1 MRSTLSPAFT
11 SSKIRLMVPF
21 MEEAGNQ
28 MIAALMKKTA
38 ETGGPI
44 QVECKDLTSRYA
56 NDVIAS
62 CAFGLK
68 RLKLTLFSKDTTNFF
83 ISLVLDTMKNRE
95 ENNIIRPDMIHLLME
110 AKKEWSD
117 TDLVAQAVL
126 FFIGGFETISI
137 GMSFTLYE
145 LALHP
150 EVQERLAQEIK
161 ETHSKSEGKLDFD
174 LIQNM
179 QYLDMVIS
187 EVLRLWPPGIL
198 LDRICCKDY
207 NMGKP
212 NKHEKRDFILR
223 KGDLIAI
230 PVFSIHRDAK
240 YFPDPEKFNP
250 ERFSDENKHLINSMT
265 YMPFGFGPRNCIGSR
280 FALLEIKML
289 IYQVLLRME
298 VSPCEKT
305 CIPSK
310 LSPETTNLKLRLKLT
325 LFSKD
330 TTNFFISLV
339 LDTMKNREENNIIRP
354 DMIHLLMEA
363 KKVGMSF
370 ALHELALHPEV
381 QERLAQEIKDTHE
394 RSKGKLD
401 FNLIQNMQYMDMVVS
416 EVLRLWPPGISLDR
430 LCCKDYNMGKPNK
443 YENRDFILR
452 KGDLVAIP
460 MFSIHRDAKY
470 FPDPEKFDPE
480 RFSDE
485 NKHLIKSMTY
495 MPFGSRFA
503 LLELKMLIYQII
515 LHMEVSPCEKTCIPS
530 KLSVESVNLRLVG
543 DHWLNFKIRQFE
555 IIYMNLVLYI
565 YFYIVPI
572 YKFNLLEQLLHK
584 VVIYFIKSLTF
595 K

>member
-150 EVQERLAQEIK
+150 E
-161 ETHSKSEGKLDFD
+161 
-174 LIQNM
+174 
-179 QYLDMVIS
+179 
-187 EVLRLWPPGIL
+187 
-198 LDRICCKDY
+198 
-207 NMGKP
+207 
-212 NKHEKRDFILR
+212 
-223 KGDLIAI
+223 
-230 PVFSIHRDAK
+230 
-240 YFPDPEKFNP
+240 
-250 ERFSDENKHLINSMT
+250 
-265 YMPFGFGPRNCIGSR
+265 
-280 FALLEIKML
+280 
-289 IYQVLLRME
+289 
-298 VSPCEKT
+298 
-305 CIPSK
+305 
-310 LSPETTNLKLRLKLT
+310 
-325 LFSKD
+325 
-330 TTNFFISLV
+330 
-339 LDTMKNREENNIIRP
+339 
-354 DMIHLLMEA
+354 
-363 KKVGMSF
+363 
-370 ALHELALHPEV
+370 
-381 QERLAQEIKDTHE
+381 EIKDTHE

-543 DHWLNFKIRQFE
+543 DHWLNFKIRQ
-555 IIYMNLVLYI
+555 
-565 YFYIVPI
+565 
-572 YKFNLLEQLLHK
+572 
-584 VVIYFIKSLTF
+584 
-595 K
+595 

>member
-38 ETGGPI
+38 ETG
-44 QVECKDLTSRYA
+44 
-56 NDVIAS
+56 AS

-68 RLKLTLFSKDTTNFF
+68 VDSH
-83 ISLVLDTMKNRE
+83 LDA
-95 ENNIIRPDMIHLLME
+95 NNTFYEQGKTASSFKMRQLLM
-110 AKKEWSD
+110 
-117 TDLVAQAVL
+117 
-126 FFIGGFETISI
+126 FFAYSAFPSI
-137 GMSFTLYE
+137 
-145 LALHP
+145 
-150 EVQERLAQEIK
+150 VK
-161 ETHSKSEGKLDFD
+161 
-174 LIQNM
+174 
-179 QYLDMVIS
+179 
-187 EVLRLWPPGIL
+187 
-198 LDRICCKDY
+198 
-207 NMGKP
+207 
-212 NKHEKRDFILR
+212 
-223 KGDLIAI
+223 
-230 PVFSIHRDAK
+230 
-240 YFPDPEKFNP
+240 
-250 ERFSDENKHLINSMT
+250 
-265 YMPFGFGPRNCIGSR
+265 
-280 FALLEIKML
+280 
-289 IYQVLLRME
+289 
-298 VSPCEKT
+298 
-305 CIPSK
+305 
-310 LSPETTNLKLRLKLT
+310 RLKLT

-543 DHWLNFKIRQFE
+543 DHWLNFKIRQ
-555 IIYMNLVLYI
+555 
-565 YFYIVPI
+565 
-572 YKFNLLEQLLHK
+572 
-584 VVIYFIKSLTF
+584 
-595 K
+595 

>member
-68 RLKLTLFSKDTTNFF
+68 
-83 ISLVLDTMKNRE
+83 
-95 ENNIIRPDMIHLLME
+95 
-110 AKKEWSD
+110 
-117 TDLVAQAVL
+117 
-126 FFIGGFETISI
+126 
-137 GMSFTLYE
+137 
-145 LALHP
+145 
-150 EVQERLAQEIK
+150 
-161 ETHSKSEGKLDFD
+161 
-174 LIQNM
+174 
-179 QYLDMVIS
+179 
-187 EVLRLWPPGIL
+187 
-198 LDRICCKDY
+198 
-207 NMGKP
+207 
-212 NKHEKRDFILR
+212 
-223 KGDLIAI
+223 
-230 PVFSIHRDAK
+230 
-240 YFPDPEKFNP
+240 
-250 ERFSDENKHLINSMT
+250 
-265 YMPFGFGPRNCIGSR
+265 
-280 FALLEIKML
+280 
-289 IYQVLLRME
+289 
-298 VSPCEKT
+298 
-305 CIPSK
+305 
-310 LSPETTNLKLRLKLT
+310 RLKLT

-543 DHWLNFKIRQFE
+543 DHWLNFKIRQ
-555 IIYMNLVLYI
+555 
-565 YFYIVPI
+565 
-572 YKFNLLEQLLHK
+572 
-584 VVIYFIKSLTF
+584 
-595 K
+595 

>member
-310 LSPETTNLKLRLKLT
+310 LLSIGLWSPELNMLFLIWAVVLFATLYLYLRSVYTK
-325 LFSKD
+325 FSASGVKNPPTIPLLGNVLPLLLRRRHFAD
-330 TTNFFISLV
+330 DIDVYYNQYPEERFFGRYEFLNPLV
-339 LDTMKNREENNIIRP
+339 VVRDLELI
-354 DMIHLLMEA
+354 
-363 KKVGMSF
+363 KKI
-370 ALHELALHPEV
+370 A
-381 QERLAQEIKDTHE
+381 IKDFE
-394 RSKGKLD
+394 
-401 FNLIQNMQYMDMVVS
+401 Y
-416 EVLRLWPPGISLDR
+416 
-430 LCCKDYNMGKPNK
+430 
-443 YENRDFILR
+443 FI
-452 KGDLVAIP
+452 D
-460 MFSIHRDAKY
+460 HRG
-470 FPDPEKFDPE
+470 
-480 RFSDE
+480 FSDE
-485 NKHLIKSMTY
+485 KVMN
-495 MPFGSRFA
+495 G
-503 LLELKMLIYQII
+503 
-515 LHMEVSPCEKTCIPS
+515 KTC
-530 KLSVESVNLRLVG
+530 
-543 DHWLNFKIRQFE
+543 D
-555 IIYMNLVLYI
+555 
-565 YFYIVPI
+565 
-572 YKFNLLEQLLHK
+572 QL
-584 VVIYFIKSLTF
+584 
-595 K
+595 

>member
-1 MRSTLSPAFT
+1 MLFLIWTVVLFATLYLYLRRVYTKFSASGVKNLPTIPLLGNLLPILLRRRHLAEDMDFYYNQFPDERFVGRFEFVNPIVMVRDLDLIKRITIKDFEYFLDHRGFTDEKVEPLFGRNLFSLKGDEWKDMRSTLSPAFT

-38 ETGGPI
+38 ETGGHLKHDETTKDKVGDTGFAT
-44 QVECKDLTSRYA
+44 VEESA
-56 NDVIAS
+56 V
-62 CAFGLK
+62 G
-68 RLKLTLFSKDTTNFF
+68 
-83 ISLVLDTMKNRE
+83 
-95 ENNIIRPDMIHLLME
+95 
-110 AKKEWSD
+110 KKSSHREWSD

-212 NKHEKRDFILR
+212 NKYEKRDFILR

-240 YFPDPEKFNP
+240 YFPEPEKFNP

-310 LSPETTNLKLRLKLT
+310 LSPETTNLKL
-325 LFSKD
+325 
-330 TTNFFISLV
+330 
-339 LDTMKNREENNIIRP
+339 
-354 DMIHLLMEA
+354 
-363 KKVGMSF
+363 
-370 ALHELALHPEV
+370 
-381 QERLAQEIKDTHE
+381 
-394 RSKGKLD
+394 
-401 FNLIQNMQYMDMVVS
+401 
-416 EVLRLWPPGISLDR
+416 
-430 LCCKDYNMGKPNK
+430 
-443 YENRDFILR
+443 
-452 KGDLVAIP
+452 
-460 MFSIHRDAKY
+460 
-470 FPDPEKFDPE
+470 
-480 RFSDE
+480 
-485 NKHLIKSMTY
+485 
-495 MPFGSRFA
+495 
-503 LLELKMLIYQII
+503 
-515 LHMEVSPCEKTCIPS
+515 
-530 KLSVESVNLRLVG
+530 VG
-543 DHWLNFKIRQFE
+543 DHWLNFKIRQ
-555 IIYMNLVLYI
+555 
-565 YFYIVPI
+565 
-572 YKFNLLEQLLHK
+572 
-584 VVIYFIKSLTF
+584 
-595 K
+595 